1 MTKIDK
7 GEMIM
12 SIKFKVKQL
21 KRLWEITGEIGCM
34 IEDSDDRKLEKLY
47 EMLSDVLDYAT
58 DVDLIMYK
66 GNQENEAKNYRGK
79 LWIVD

>member
-34 IEDSDDRKLEKLY
+34 AEDSDDRKLEKLY